1 MMSNEAIIIKPLLF
15 QGTLLNTQGNAI
27 PAAKIQLWQTDLN
40 GNYMHSHSGA
50 ALSPYSPEY
59 ASIISNFQ
67 YFGTDETDTNGNFQF
82 LTYRP
87 GIYRNRPY
95 SHFHMKVW
103 LDDPNTGEDTL
114 GLITQ
119 FYFSDESGPF
129 PEELQLDVT
138 EVDDTTYTYGSYV
151 NGTIVIG
158 DGFAS
163 STGEELLPVTPKQA
177 EGPYYPTVDFFSMDS
192 DLTTTNDIATDAD
205 ASTTDPAVGPDDASS
220 PTTSLT
226 LSPSP
231 TSASAGTV
239 SPSSGILQPAQALS
253 NSAASRGGYS
263 NGLVGFG
270 LMIPYFLI
278 QRGM

>member
-1 MMSNEAIIIKPLLF
+1 MMSNEATTIKPLLF
-15 QGTLLNTQGNAI
+15 HGTLLNTQGNAI

-138 EVDDTTYTYGSYV
+138 EVDHTTYTYGSYV

-192 DLTTTNDIATDAD
+192 DLTTTNDIVTD
-205 ASTTDPAVGPDDASS
+205 ASTTDPTVGTDDVS
-220 PTTSLT
+220 TTSPT

-231 TSASAGTV
+231 TSASVGTV
-239 SPSSGILQPAQALS
+239 SPSSGILQPAQTLS
-253 NSAASRGGYS
+253 NSAASRGGYI

-278 QRGM
+278 QRGV